1 MQFVAGRE
9 YHLHWENGVDF
20 TNISFKR
27 TRYYTNQ
34 HSRFI
39 LHFNF
44 TDQRETYEVTGSDT
58 ILGSGSPLST
68 QQTVPHGT
76 HYLDKV
82 RREVSF
88 MISEN
93 PLDYG
98 LSSDS
103 DVTIQ
108 SARCQGVCTVAPNT
122 GQIETRVR
130 KWSNPNDWRPD
141 PDDAS

>member
-1 MQFVAGRE
+1 
-9 YHLHWENGVDF
+9 
-20 TNISFKR
+20 
-27 TRYYTNQ
+27 
-34 HSRFI
+34 
-39 LHFNF
+39 
-44 TDQRETYEVTGSDT
+44 
-58 ILGSGSPLST
+58 
-68 QQTVPHGT
+68 
-76 HYLDKV
+76 
-82 RREVSF
+82 